1 MSVELIDKIKPKN
14 NGGFALVDA
23 ADVEMPDGKRLSE
36 FNPGSG
42 LPEVSE
48 ADEGKIFSVV
58 DGKLVLVPV
67 ADSAVKTYVDDYI
80 SSALEGDY

>member
-23 ADVEMPDGKRLSE
+23 ADVEMPDGTRLSDQD
-36 FNPGSG
+36 FSGG
-42 LPEVSE
+42 LPKVSE
-48 ADEGKIFSVV
+48 ADDGKIFSVV

-67 ADSAVKTYVDDYI
+67 ADSSVKTYVDDYI
-80 SSALEGDY
+80 SSALDGDY